1 MDPPACRIVGW
12 ILYDLCSK
20 WYGLHSGNWNLLASD
35 SISLRHRIWVLH
47 SASLRYWLVVTWF
60 WSIHGFLLMIQSF
73 ISLLVWD
80 SATALPYFSATLSAA
95 SLDWFWIQSSAP
107 LRLVDPP
114 RWRLSS
120 VLAWTDSETSRERVL
135 RRSAARFLSALFD
148 LSSSRSAYVRALI
161 VISISLH
168 PGNLHLNPSS
178 IS

>member
-12 ILYDLCSK
+12 ILHDLCSK
-20 WYGLHSGNWNLLASD
+20 WYGSHSGNWNLLASD
-35 SISLRHRIWVLH
+35 SISLRHRIWVFH
-47 SASLRYWLVVTWF
+47 SASLQVLIGRNLALEHPRL
-60 WSIHGFLLMIQSF
+60 SPD
-73 ISLLVWD
+73 D
-80 SATALPYFSATLSAA
+80 SRLHLFVDLRFSNCAPYFSATLSAT

-120 VLAWTDSETSRERVL
+120 VLAWTDSETSRERVP
-135 RRSAARFLSALFD
+135 RRSALRFLSALFD

-168 PGNLHLNPSS
+168 PSNLHLNPSY